1 MSGAVTAAVV
11 GGAAYGLGATAATAV
26 AVGLGAGTLKAQND
40 NAKESLENQK
50 RAQAQNVAMAKE
62 ALDNQKRAQAE
73 NVALAKDAAK
83 KQDEALNA
91 ANPKRADVAGILGR
105 MRQQG
110 PQGTGNTYLTSPQG
124 VDMANL
130 NLGRNTVLGA

>member
-50 RAQAQNVAMAKE
+50 KARTKN
-62 ALDNQKRAQAE
+62 NE
-73 NVALAKDAAK
+73 NICESIRYCYTFAS
-83 KQDEALNA
+83 
-91 ANPKRADVAGILGR
+91 
-105 MRQQG
+105 
-110 PQGTGNTYLTSPQG
+110 LTHK
-124 VDMANL
+124 L
-130 NLGRNTVLGA
+130 

>member
-40 NAKESLENQK
+40 NAKDALE
-50 RAQAQNVAMAKE
+50 
-62 ALDNQKRAQAE
+62 NQKRAQAE
-73 NVALAKDAAK
+73 NVAMAKEAAK

-130 NLGRNTVLGA
+130 NLARNTVLGA